1 MTSPH
6 DWRDLQIALALR
18 EHGSLSKVA
27 AALHLSPSTVSRR
40 LDSLEAQIGSPLFDR
55 HTTGYTLREE
65 GAYLLD
71 ALGPMSDFVHEWQR
85 RLAHRHE
92 ASLQSVT
99 LTAPALLLMQIG
111 PVVPLFLQ
119 RFPGRRLVLL
129 EEDRVEELHK
139 SEADIALRVMR
150 APDEDL
156 WGHLIGEIEFV
167 IAGSPAYVESARE
180 LDAVHWVAMG
190 GEGTSRTPV
199 GRWER
204 EHIRPWQH
212 KVEVHSRHVHL
223 AMLREGCG
231 LGLVPRYI
239 VERDPDLAIHSIPR
253 GIEPLKIWVL
263 AHPGIRTR
271 EEIAPIMKFLAEH
284 GRRLLRSSPAEQH
297 SV

>member
-1 MTSPH
+1 MSFPH

-27 AALHLSPSTVSRR
+27 ALLDVSPSTVSRR
-40 LDSLEAQIGSPLFDR
+40 LDGLEAQIGSPLFDR

-71 ALGPMSDFVHEWQR
+71 ALGPVPDFVHEWQR
-85 RLAHRHE
+85 RLANRRD
-92 ASLQSVT
+92 ASLQTVT
-99 LTAPALLLMQIG
+99 ITAPALLLMEFSAL
-111 PVVPLFLQ
+111 VP
-119 RFPGRRLVLL
+119 RFMQAFPSWRLVLL
-129 EEDRVEELHK
+129 EEDRVEALHR

-150 APDEDL
+150 QPDEDL
-156 WGHLIGEIEFV
+156 WGHLVGEIAFV
-167 IAGSPAYVESARE
+167 IAGSPACVENTRE
-180 LDAVHWVAMG
+180 LEAAHWVAIG
-190 GEGTSRTPV
+190 GESTSHTPV
-199 GRWER
+199 GKWER
-204 EHIRPWQH
+204 AHIRPWQR

-239 VERDPDLAIHSIPR
+239 VERDPDLAIHSIPD

-263 AHPGIRTR
+263 AHPGIKTR
-271 EEIAPIMKFLAEH
+271 QEIAPIMKFLAEH

-297 SV
+297 SI